1 MTESLLSRAKKAG
14 YQVLVGEHWKP
25 WSFRGFEELS
35 FRDSRAR
42 TVVDPFSLS
51 PLSVTLDTW
60 SLGYRPNDLDTAY
73 NPFLKGEGVK
83 NLFSDPVFVRKYC
96 NGKSPLSSDATQE
109 EIFEASIAA
118 IGLLTPGN
126 SRKWDDLKLLRKLWG
141 ESSSTDKSQNPI
153 VLKGIQ
159 SVQDAELALA
169 HGMDGV
175 WVSNH
180 GGRQVDGA
188 IGSLHTLEKIAK
200 LCRSHSGGEKTVI
213 FDSGV
218 RTGADVMKA
227 LGELI

>member
-1 MTESLLSRAKKAG
+1 M
-14 YQVLVGEHWKP
+14 
-25 WSFRGFEELS
+25 
-35 FRDSRAR
+35 
-42 TVVDPFSLS
+42 
-51 PLSVTLDTW
+51 TLDTW

-96 NGKSPLSSDATQE
+96 NNQSPLSSDATQE

-141 ESSSTDKSQNPI
+141 ESSSSDKSLNPI

-227 LGELI
+227 LGELVRGITWSLNGLKNARLTSSRSLVSLQLWELMR